1 MWNKKYKL
9 ISNTYNYLNF
19 NNSEYLNSKNF
30 CNQLSIKNLKIN
42 IDPKEIPDLSS
53 KLQYFQDE
61 PFGGMAAVAEFKQ
74 NIELKKMGLIVSFE
88 GIGGDEILGGYN
100 SHLFLLIRYLHYNKT
115 NPTLY
120 KKLIKFSGKKI
131 SEILNSS
138 KKFIQS
144 NFYGN
149 TDLSNIRTNKYKKKV
164 NDKINY
170 FDIIKF
176 REIENGSLYRTLRFR
191 DRSSAACGR
200 ELRFPLYDHNLVAH
214 SLAMP
219 LEVKFK
225 NGFTKY
231 PLRNLLS
238 QFSSNL
244 FLQKKYSANSAQTE
258 WLKND
263 LKNWAYDNINSLKN
277 KKVIDK
283 KYFFNLDKQFSS
295 KMKNSFY
302 LWQLIN
308 LNLFYDNLKNNLMIR
323 KKK

>member
-1 MWNKKYKL
+1 M
-9 ISNTYNYLNF
+9 
-19 NNSEYLNSKNF
+19 
-30 CNQLSIKNLKIN
+30 
-42 IDPKEIPDLSS
+42 
-53 KLQYFQDE
+53 
-61 PFGGMAAVAEFKQ
+61 
-74 NIELKKMGLIVSFE
+74 
-88 GIGGDEILGGYN
+88 
-100 SHLFLLIRYLHYNKT
+100 LIRYLHYNKT

-200 ELRFPLYDHNLVAH
+200 ELRFPLLDHNLVAH

-244 FLQKKYSANSAQTE
+244 FLQK
-258 WLKND
+258 
-263 LKNWAYDNINSLKN
+263 I
-277 KKVIDK
+277 
-283 KYFFNLDKQFSS
+283 
-295 KMKNSFY
+295 
-302 LWQLIN
+302 
-308 LNLFYDNLKNNLMIR
+308 
-323 KKK
+323 